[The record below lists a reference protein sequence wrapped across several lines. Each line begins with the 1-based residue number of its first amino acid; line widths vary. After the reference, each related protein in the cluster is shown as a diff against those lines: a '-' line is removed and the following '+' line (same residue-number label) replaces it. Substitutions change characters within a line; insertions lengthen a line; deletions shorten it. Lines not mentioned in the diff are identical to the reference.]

1 MLITIDNGALSL
13 TVDTLGA
20 QMMNL
25 KRYGTEYLWQGD
37 SKYWADR
44 APILFPF
51 IARLTNDSY
60 KLRGQ
65 VYPMSIHGFANVSE
79 FTVAEQGSDLL
90 ALELR
95 SGEQTKKHYPID
107 FIFRVIFEL
116 DGDSLKTTYHVE
128 NKSDVT
134 MPFGIGGH
142 PGFKVPVGEKERFED
157 YYLEFSQQ
165 CQPDRV
171 GFTPAVFLSG
181 HDMPYLLEEGK
192 RIKLKHDLFDEDAI
206 ILKNMAREVTLRS
219 RASCHSVTVSY
230 PNMPYLGIWHWPHT
244 DAPYVCIEPWSSL
257 PSRQDVVEEF
267 TCKSD
272 LVQLEPG
279 CVYDNT
285 WTITIGGDHH
295 D

>member
-1 MLITIDNGALSL
+1 MT
-13 TVDTLGA
+13 
-20 QMMNL
+20 
-25 KRYGTEYLWQGD
+25 
-37 SKYWADR
+37 
-44 APILFPF
+44 
-51 IARLTNDSY
+51 
-60 KLRGQ
+60 
-65 VYPMSIHGFANVSE
+65 IHGFANASE
-79 FTVAEQGSDLL
+79 FAVAKKSADTLV
-90 ALELR
+90 LELR
-95 SGEQTKKHYPID
+95 SSEKTRVYYPID
-107 FIFRVIFEL
+107 FVFQVIFRLENDAL
-116 DGDSLKTTYHVE
+116 HTTYHVE

-142 PGFKVPVGEKERFED
+142 PGFKVPVDENERFED
-157 YYLEFSQQ
+157 YYLEFSLE

-171 GFTPAVFLSG
+171 GFTPAVYLSG
-181 HDMPYLLEEGK
+181 HDEAYPLEADK
-192 RIKLKHDLFDEDAI
+192 RIDLRHDLFDEDAI

-219 RASCHSVTVSY
+219 KASSHSVTVSY
-230 PNMPYLGIWHWPHT
+230 PKMPYLGIWHWPHT

-285 WTITIGGDHH
+285 WTITIGGNHH

>member
-1 MLITIDNGALSL
+1 MLITIENGALSL

-20 QMMNL
+20 QMMSL
-25 KRYGTEYLWQGD
+25 KRHGTEYLWQGD
-37 SKYWADR
+37 PKYWGDR

-60 KLRGQ
+60 KFMGT

-79 FTVAEQGSDLL
+79 FTVTERNRNLL
-90 ALELR
+90 VLELC
-95 SGEQTKKHYPID
+95 SSEKTKKHYPID
-107 FIFRVIFEL
+107 FVLRIIFLLES
-116 DGDSLKTTYHVE
+116 DTLKTTYHVE
-128 NKSDVT
+128 NKSHVT

-142 PGFKVPVGEKERFED
+142 PGFKVPIGEGERFED
-157 YYLEFSQQ
+157 YYLEFAME

-181 HDMPYLLEEGK
+181 HDVPYPLADGK
-192 RIKLKHDLFDEDAI
+192 RIELKHNLFDEDAI
-206 ILKNMAREVTLRS
+206 ILKNMARKVTLKS
-219 RASCHSVTVSY
+219 RASSHSVTVSY
-230 PNMPYLGIWHWPHT
+230 PCMPYLGIWHWPHT

-285 WTITIGGDHH
+285 WMITIGGKTP
-295 D
+295 